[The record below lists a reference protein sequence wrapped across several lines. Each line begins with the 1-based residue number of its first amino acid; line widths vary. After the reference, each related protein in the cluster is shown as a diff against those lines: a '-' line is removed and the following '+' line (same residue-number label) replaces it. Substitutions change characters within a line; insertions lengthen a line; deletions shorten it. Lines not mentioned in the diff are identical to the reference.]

1 MDKRLKVILDSYNK
15 RVEGLRLLKHDIE
28 LFKNAHD
35 QRLREHIIIYNRLTM
50 IVNIEINVLNLAERI
65 GFELSEAISPYYSML
80 DSVGN
85 DIGVLYEPT
94 EDDQEIQ
101 DRLDSVF
108 TRPFSLHIK

>member
-35 QRLREHIIIYNRLTM
+35 QRLREH

-108 TRPFSLHIK
+108 IRPFSLHIK

>member
-1 MDKRLKVILDSYNK
+1 MNDRLSVILDCYNK
-15 RVEGLRLLKHDIE
+15 RSEGLRLLKRDIE
-28 LFKNAHD
+28 LLKNARD
-35 QRLREHIIIYNRLTM
+35 QRLIEHVIIYNRLTM

-65 GFELSEAISPYYSML
+65 GFELPEAISPYYSML
-80 DSVGN
+80 DSDGN

-101 DRLDSVF
+101 DRLDSIF